1 MSSVFP
7 RIILSNQPHRIERGH
22 LWVYRNEIQEV
33 SGDPN
38 AGDIVDVF
46 NLRGKFIARG
56 YYNGNAM
63 ISFRVLAR
71 MPVEL
76 DESFWRERLQ
86 VAIDYRRS
94 KCPNRRAYRLIHS
107 DADFLPGLIVDR
119 YADTLVLQTTTLG
132 MDLRKPLFV
141 KLLVEMLNPKSILEN
156 NEGFSREME
165 KLPRITGVLFGA
177 DETIV
182 RTRIGKAEFICD
194 LFDKHKT
201 GFYLDQQQN
210 YEIVSGFVRPGA
222 RVLDGFC
229 NLGAFAIHALLA
241 DAREATAVDSNEK
254 SIARAKESGNL
265 AGVSSRLNFRIEN
278 MFDYLRKTQAAKE
291 KFDFIILDPPSFSR
305 SRKAVSEARRGYKEI
320 HLRAFKILRP
330 GGVLATFCCSH
341 HVSAVMFQEFILD
354 AAHDARVLL
363 RREAVLGAGPDH
375 PVIPSIPETE
385 YLKGFVFT
393 VMPE

>member
-1 MSSVFP
+1 MTPS
-7 RIILSNQPHRIERGH
+7 IILTANQPHRLERGH
-22 LWVYRNEIQEV
+22 LWVYCNEIQEV

-63 ISFRVLAR
+63 ISFRALAR
-71 MPVEL
+71 KPVEI
-76 DESFWRERLQ
+76 DEIFWRARLQ
-86 VAIDYRRS
+86 QAIDHRLAGCSQRQS
-94 KCPNRRAYRLIHS
+94 YRLIHS

-141 KLLVEMLNPKSILEN
+141 KLLAEMFKPKSILEN
-156 NEGFSREME
+156 NEGSSRELE
-165 KLPRITGVLFGA
+165 KLPRIKGSLFGTS
-177 DETIV
+177 DGTV
-182 RTRIGKAEFICD
+182 RVKIGKAEFICD

-201 GFYLDQQQN
+201 GFYLDQQEN
-210 YEIVSGFVRPGA
+210 YEIVSGFVRPGM

-229 NLGAFAIHALLA
+229 NLGGFAIHALRA
-241 DAREATAVDSNEK
+241 GAKEATAVDSNAK
-254 SIARAKESGNL
+254 SIERAKESGDL
-265 AGVSSRLNFRIEN
+265 AGVSSRLNCRAEN
-278 MFDYLRKTQAAKE
+278 MFDYLRKAQEAKE
-291 KFDFIILDPPSFSR
+291 KFDLIILDPPSFSR

-320 HLRAFKILRP
+320 HLRAFKMLQP

-341 HVSAVMFQEFILD
+341 HVSAVMFLEFILE
-354 AAHDARVLL
+354 AAHDAHVLL

-393 VMPE
+393 VMSG